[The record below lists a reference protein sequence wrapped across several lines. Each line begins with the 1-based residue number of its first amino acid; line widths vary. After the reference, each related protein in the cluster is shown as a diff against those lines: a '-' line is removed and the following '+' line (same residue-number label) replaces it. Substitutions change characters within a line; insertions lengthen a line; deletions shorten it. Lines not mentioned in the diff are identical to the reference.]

1 MIRAQGMR
9 RSRFPSLRPR
19 LRRRWLAIPAI
30 LVATAAALL
39 AFASPFQI
47 DGPSMSSTIQP
58 GEMVLVDRVST
69 SLGLQRGEIII
80 FHPPTNDP
88 AVPYIKR
95 IIGLPGD
102 HVSIIGGVVFVNGQK
117 LDEPYL
123 APNTTTTTSVYDFEL
138 TVPSG
143 TVFVLGDDRPNSY
156 DSRYFGPVPEAN
168 IIGQAWFAFIPSFP
182 SLPIATL

>member
-1 MIRAQGMR
+1 MVRAQGLR
-9 RSRFPSLRPR
+9 RFGVSLRPR
-19 LRRRWLAIPAI
+19 LRRRWLVIPAAV
-30 LVATAAALL
+30 VAVAAALL
-39 AFASPFQI
+39 VFASPFQI

-58 GEMVLVDRVST
+58 GEMVLVDRAST
-69 SLGLQRGEIII
+69 ALGLQRGEIVV
-80 FHPPTNDP
+80 FHPPTDDP

-102 HVSIIGGVVFVNGQK
+102 HVSIMNGVVSVNGQK

-123 APNTTTTTSVYDFEL
+123 APNTTTTTTVQDFEL

-143 TVFVLGDDRPNSY
+143 TVFVLGDDRSNSY

-168 IIGQAWFAFIPSFP
+168 IIGQAWFAFIPSLP
-182 SLPIATL
+182 SLPLARL